1 MAAFL
6 RRPLSR
12 PAAEP
17 AGADAVGAVP
27 GGSAPGTARPPD
39 PAAGKPQMRRPAPL
53 QHLLA
58 AALRDGAGH
67 VGQVLQLARIETDAN
82 LRAWL
87 RLVGIVGTIP
97 ILAIAT
103 FFLGLDALVK
113 IIAALSGAPLTSA
126 AIVAAPFVAITLV
139 LVRLGTRRLALANLE
154 PWRSWRRSGRSPR

>member
-1 MAAFL
+1 
-6 RRPLSR
+6 
-12 PAAEP
+12 
-17 AGADAVGAVP
+17 
-27 GGSAPGTARPPD
+27 
-39 PAAGKPQMRRPAPL
+39 MRRPAPL
-53 QHLLA
+53 QQLLA

-87 RLVGIVGTIP
+87 RLAGIVGTIP

-113 IIAALSGAPLTSA
+113 IIAALSGAPLVSA

-139 LVRLGTRRLALANLE
+139 LVRLGMRRLALANLE
-154 PWRSWRRSGRSPR
+154 PWRSWNRSGRSSR